1 VITAATALGF
11 AAVEWGA
18 GPSQALSGLRDA
30 ARLAELARQAG
41 LEIAGLCVQDPAITL
56 TTTRAAAAQVR
67 LAVAVGAPYVR
78 LFAASYRGG
87 GVTDLRR
94 RHRSAIDRLVD
105 TAAPHGVKVLVETS
119 PDTLASTPE
128 LALDLVCHHP
138 PRRAGVLYDPG
149 NMVIEGHVSPPL
161 AIAVLGRYL
170 GHVHVKNISWSR
182 SAGRWQWKYAHLSA
196 GLLNWAEIFGLLAAS
211 RYDGRYSIDH
221 LGARATMGLL
231 TRETAV
237 MRNFLGGNEQ
247 RRP

>member
-1 VITAATALGF
+1 VITAATVLGF

-18 GPSQALSGLRDA
+18 GPSQALSSLRDA
-30 ARLAELARQAG
+30 ARLAELAQQAG

-56 TTTRAAAAQVR
+56 TTTGAAAQVR
-67 LAVAVGAPYVR
+67 LAVALGAPCVR
-78 LFAASYRGG
+78 LFAAAYRGG
-87 GVTDLRR
+87 GVTNLRR
-94 RHRSAIDRLVD
+94 RHRSAVDRLVD

-119 PDTLASTPE
+119 PDTIASTPE
-128 LALDLVCHHP
+128 LALDLVSHHP

-182 SAGRWQWKYAHLSA
+182 SAGRWRWKYAHLSA

-221 LGARATMGLL
+221 LGARATMDLL
-231 TRETAV
+231 TRETAM
-237 MRNFLGGNEQ
+237 MRNLLASNEQ